1 VLAKIRS
8 HRRIAIISVAA
19 FITAAGVL
27 SCGVDS
33 ADADSA
39 DADAAKK
46 PGTHTVVI
54 EGLRFDPETLDVKAA
69 DTIVW
74 VNKDPFPHTA
84 TSTAGGFDSHEIAA
98 GKSWKFTP
106 KETGVFAYVC
116 ALHPTMKATIRVSVG
131 GS

>member
-8 HRRIAIISVAA
+8 RRRIAIISVAA
-19 FITAAGVL
+19 FITAAGML
-27 SCGVDS
+27 SCGVDP
-33 ADADSA
+33 ADAE
-39 DADAAKK
+39 AAKK

-54 EGLRFDPETLDVKAA
+54 EGLRFDPETLDVKAG

-106 KETGVFAYVC
+106 KETGAFTYVC
-116 ALHPTMKATIRVSVG
+116 TLHPTMKATIRVSVG